1 MSRPP
6 QKSWQNLV
14 GQVTIAILVIIGF
27 FWFLQM
33 GKAPIQVMARRDCEN
48 RYRRAHSRADTAAI
62 DQQVSPLEQGRD
74 TVGKTCGALRAAGA
88 LH

>member
-6 QKSWQNLV
+6 KKTRQNLV
-14 GQVTIAILVIIGF
+14 GQIAVAILVMVGF
-27 FWFLQM
+27 FWFMQM
-33 GKAPIQVMARRDCEN
+33 GRAPIQVMVRRDCEN
-48 RYRRAHSRADTAAI
+48 RYRQAHSRADTAAI
-62 DQQVSPLEQGRD
+62 DQQVSPLEQGRV

>member
-6 QKSWQNLV
+6 KKTRQNLV
-14 GQVTIAILVIIGF
+14 GQIAVAILVMVGF
-27 FWFLQM
+27 FWFMQM
-33 GKAPIQVMARRDCEN
+33 GRAPIQVMVRRDCEN
-48 RYRRAHSRADTAAI
+48 RYRQAHGRADTAAI
-62 DQQVSPLEQGRD
+62 DQQVSPLEQGRV

>member
-6 QKSWQNLV
+6 KKSHYNLV
-14 GQVTIAILVIIGF
+14 GQVAVAIIAMVGF
-27 FWFLQM
+27 FWFMQM
-33 GKAPIQVMARRDCEN
+33 GRAPIQVMVRRDCEN
-48 RYRRAHSRADTAAI
+48 RYRQAHSRADTGAI

>member
-1 MSRPP
+1 M
-6 QKSWQNLV
+6 V
-14 GQVTIAILVIIGF
+14 
-27 FWFLQM
+27 
-33 GKAPIQVMARRDCEN
+33 RRDCEN
-48 RYRRAHSRADTAAI
+48 RYRQALSRADTAAI

>member
-1 MSRPP
+1 MNRPP
-6 QKSWQNLV
+6 EKSRQNLV
-14 GQVTIAILVIIGF
+14 GQFVIAILVMIGF

-33 GKAPIQVMARRDCEN
+33 GRAPIQVMVRRDCDN
-48 RYRRAHSRADTAAI
+48 RYGRAHSQADTAAI

>member
-6 QKSWQNLV
+6 KKSRQNVV
-14 GQVTIAILVIIGF
+14 GQIAIAILVMVGF
-27 FWFLQM
+27 FWFMQM
-33 GKAPIQVMARRDCEN
+33 GRAPIQVMVRRDCEN
-48 RYRRAHSRADTAAI
+48 RYRRAQSRADTAAI